1 MSRSNGT
8 RTDTHSTYTQYFVLR
23 SVLLSYTTH
32 GACGFI
38 DLEARASAAVPYRRR
53 LSESPPC
60 AQRAPHPPPRAA
72 RQPPAPAR
80 AQSRG
85 QAWGWRHSTPWS
97 GASPCLSPA
106 DTHDALLRLPER
118 VTVPRNSTGS
128 SSAPKCRQRRVHS
141 HIGDGQND
149 GDARRL
155 GLGRVRCR
163 AQVVNCSSSA
173 PLVVTWIS

>member
-1 MSRSNGT
+1 MMIIHISCPYCSLLRTSQFTNREGT
-8 RTDTHSTYTQYFVLR
+8 
-23 SVLLSYTTH
+23 
-32 GACGFI
+32 CI
-38 DLEARASAAVPYRRR
+38 DLEARASAAVAYRRR
-53 LSESPPC
+53 NRHIVRS
-60 AQRAPHPPPRAA
+60 ARRIPPRAA
-72 RQPPAPAR
+72 RPPPASAR
-80 AQSRG
+80 AQSRDR
-85 QAWGWRHSTPWS
+85 AWGWRHSAPWS
-97 GASPCLSPA
+97 SASPCLSPA
-106 DTHDALLRLPER
+106 DTDDALLRLPER

>member
-1 MSRSNGT
+1 MSVLFFTPDITIHKQRGHMYRSRST
-8 RTDTHSTYTQYFVLR
+8 RLR
-23 SVLLSYTTH
+23 
-32 GACGFI
+32 
-38 DLEARASAAVPYRRR
+38 RRR
-53 LSESPPC
+53 LPPPQSPHC
-60 AQRAPHPPPRAA
+60 AQRASPRAA
-72 RQPPAPAR
+72 RPPPASAR
-80 AQSRG
+80 AQSRDR
-85 QAWGWRHSTPWS
+85 AWGWRHSAPWS
-97 GASPCLSPA
+97 SASPCLSPA
-106 DTHDALLRLPER
+106 DTDDALLRLPER